1 MSRRIGTL
9 RPKLL
14 TRSGGRGSVIG
25 WTRVLERVP
34 WHPRPAGT
42 ARTTRTA
49 RFVALVRGTFAGAW
63 EHRAHGLA
71 AEVGFWALLSFA
83 PLLLGMLA
91 LVGYVAPA
99 LGPGVTAAMEQQVL
113 DALAQ
118 FLTEATLNNLVQP
131 LVHGTLSQGR
141 AAVASLG
148 FLVSFWTGSTAL
160 GACLNAIAIAYGQQG
175 VRGMVYNRL
184 LALAL
189 YAGALVFGVAFLPL
203 LVIGPRTI
211 ARLLP
216 DEIRSFTP
224 TLINIAYWPA
234 VAVLA
239 FVVALVF
246 YWVGMPGSVR
256 FGQHFPGAVLAVA
269 IWMVGSIALRSF
281 LRFVFSNLAM
291 YGPLAAPIA
300 ALLFFYVAALAV
312 LLGAELNA
320 QRISRRAP
328 ARQDR
333 I

>member
-1 MSRRIGTL
+1 MS
-9 RPKLL
+9 
-14 TRSGGRGSVIG
+14 GRA
-25 WTRVLERVP
+25 RVLERAGG
-34 WHPRPAGT
+34 HPRLAGI
-42 ARTTRTA
+42 A
-49 RFVALVRGTFAGAW
+49 RFVAPVRRTLAGAW

-83 PLLLGMLA
+83 PLLAGMLA

-99 LGPGVTAAMEQQVL
+99 LGPGVTAAIELQVL
-113 DALAQ
+113 DVLAG
-118 FLTEATLNNLVQP
+118 FLTEQTLNNVVQP

-175 VRGMVYNRL
+175 ARSMVLNRL

-189 YAGALVFGVAFLPL
+189 YVGTLVFGVAFLPL
-203 LVIGPRTI
+203 LVFGPRTI

-216 DEIRSFTP
+216 DGIRGFAP
-224 TLINIAYWPA
+224 VLVNIAYWPA

-239 FVVALVF
+239 LAVAVVL

-256 FGQHFPGAVLAVA
+256 LRQHIPGAVLAVA
-269 IWMVGSIALRSF
+269 VWMVGSVALRAF
-281 LRFVFSNLAM
+281 LRFVFANLAL

-320 QRISRRAP
+320 QRI
-328 ARQDR
+328 ARDGGAR
-333 I
+333 